1 MKTGKRV
8 EVEKSIPNKYEL
20 RLLTVKPKI
29 MRRMK
34 FKLPIVVGSLFV
46 LLSLPFI
53 FGFLQPSMHEG
64 GYSVFYVLL
73 NMPAI
78 IVVSG
83 VAQKI
88 ETSLMKNYD
97 LYTANIISM
106 TFLLLFWLAISF
118 ICGVIFDEIKRT
130 RNPRQA

>member
-1 MKTGKRV
+1 
-8 EVEKSIPNKYEL
+8 
-20 RLLTVKPKI
+20 
-29 MRRMK
+29 MK

-64 GYSVFYVLL
+64 GYSVFYVIL
-73 NMPAI
+73 NMPALMLI
-78 IVVSG
+78 SG

-88 ETSLMKNYD
+88 ETSLMRSYD
-97 LYTANIISM
+97 LYTANIISI

-118 ICGVIFDEIKRT
+118 ICGAIFDEIKRR
-130 RNPRQA
+130 RNLREA